1 MTFVELN
8 GLALNIP
15 ACQSDEAFLMVGD
28 DDDDADADADDDCR
42 LVERSVF
49 M

>member
-28 DDDDADADADDDCR
+28 DDDDADADDDCR